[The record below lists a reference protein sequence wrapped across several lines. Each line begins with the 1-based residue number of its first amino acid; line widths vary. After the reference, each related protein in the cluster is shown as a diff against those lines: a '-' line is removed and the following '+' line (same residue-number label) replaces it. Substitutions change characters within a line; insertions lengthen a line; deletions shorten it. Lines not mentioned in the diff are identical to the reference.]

1 MISYQ
6 ITTMFHGTT
15 LYMRLIA
22 NGDEVSSFGYI
33 RWKVSKTRYA
43 TSHADS
49 SDMIVNIA
57 ANIVT
62 FDQYGQSASIV
73 SNSTVSLS
81 PYEMYYITVIP
92 TTGIAD
98 PALYLW
104 KHIHV
109 PSEVRRNNIGDLTVS
124 KENYLQ
130 FPIYDRIISV
140 AAHKDYYAFSKN
152 RLMLAEEYTS
162 VSQNG

>member
-1 MISYQ
+1 MLSYQ
-6 ITTMFHGTT
+6 ITTLFHGSTMY
-15 LYMRLIA
+15 LKAVI
-22 NGDEVSSFGYI
+22 NGDEVPGIGYI

-49 SDMIVNIA
+49 SGMVINLAVA
-57 ANIVT
+57 VVT
-62 FDQYGQSASIV
+62 IDEYDQSASITT
-73 SNSTVSLS
+73 NSSINLS
-81 PYEMYYITVIP
+81 PYEMYYVTVMP
-92 TTGIAD
+92 TAGVAD
-98 PALYLW
+98 PYLYLW
-104 KHIHV
+104 KHIHI

-152 RLMLAEEYTS
+152 RLLLAEEYTS